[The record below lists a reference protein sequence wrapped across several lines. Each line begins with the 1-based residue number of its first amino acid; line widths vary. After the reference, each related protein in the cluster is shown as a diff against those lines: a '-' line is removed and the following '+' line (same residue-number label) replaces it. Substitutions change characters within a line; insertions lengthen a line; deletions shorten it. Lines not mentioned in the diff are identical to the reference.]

1 MTDYPTPQDST
12 DSANTMSS
20 GHDWSPHMADRA
32 PTMAEIDREVAE
44 AMEGMPA
51 GDMAALGMGLDAG
64 GAIAPGTELIGTVVQ
79 VSNDDVFLEF
89 GGKSLGILP
98 RNQFGKKEAVE
109 PGRKVDVTVDQ
120 YDPESGLLK
129 VNRKGAITRATWTNL
144 TRGQI
149 VEGRVTGV
157 IKGGLEID
165 LKGIRAFMPGSQ
177 VDVAPMKDIS
187 VLLNQMV
194 QCEVVELDRRH
205 KNVLVSRRKLQ
216 EKQRAENREKLLA
229 ELVPGQVREG
239 VVGNLMDFGAFVDL
253 GGVDGLIHISDL
265 SWGNVDKVSDVLT
278 PGQRVEVRVLKIDRE
293 RDRISLGIK
302 QTLPD
307 PWDTVAARYSVGNA
321 AKVRVTRLA
330 DFGAF
335 AELEGGIEGLIPLS
349 EMGWS
354 RVNRSSDAV
363 SAGQMVDAV
372 IIRIEPDKRRI
383 ALSMKQAQGDPWSG
397 VLESFAPQSIVKGKV
412 TRIADFGAFVEIAT
426 GVEGMVHISEMSDK
440 RIKTC
445 GEVVKVGQEL
455 ELRVLGVDKEQRRI
469 SLSIKAVHAPQASA
483 EHATS
488 ESAHA
493 MTPAAPPK
501 EPKKRKKPLRGG
513 LSSHISL
520 T

>member
-1 MTDYPTPQDST
+1 MTDHLTPQSHPDSPGT
-12 DSANTMSS
+12 FSS
-20 GHDWSPHMADRA
+20 SSDWSPLNEPA
-32 PTMAEIDREVAE
+32 PSMAEIDREVAE
-44 AMEGMPA
+44 AMAGMP
-51 GDMAALGMGLDAG
+51 DSDLAALGMGPDAG
-64 GAIAPGTELIGTVVQ
+64 ASLAPGTELIGTVVQ
-79 VSNDDVFLEF
+79 VSGDDVFLEF
-89 GGKSLGILP
+89 GVKSQGILP

-109 PGRKVDVTVDQ
+109 PGRKVDVTVDR
-120 YDPESGLLK
+120 YDAESGLII

-177 VDVAPMKDIS
+177 VDIAPMKDIS
-187 VLLNQMV
+187 ILLNQMV
-194 QCEVVELDRRH
+194 KCEVVELDRRH
-205 KNVLVSRRKLQ
+205 KNVLVSRRKFQ
-216 EKQRAENREKLLA
+216 EKERAESREKLLA
-229 ELVPGQVREG
+229 ELAPGQVRSG
-239 VVGNLMDFGAFVDL
+239 VVGNLTDFGAFVDL

-265 SWGNVDKVSDVLT
+265 SWGNVVKVSDVLT
-278 PGQRVEVRVLKIDRE
+278 PGQQVEVRVLKIDRE

-307 PWDTVAARYSVGNA
+307 PWDAVATRYAVGSP

-335 AELEGGIEGLIPLS
+335 AELESGVEGLIPLS

-354 RVNRSSDAV
+354 RVNRASDAV

-383 ALSMKQAQGDPWSG
+383 ALSLKQAQSDPWAG
-397 VLESFAPQSIVKGKV
+397 VLESFAPHSVVKGRV
-412 TRIADFGAFVEIAT
+412 TRIADFGAFVEIAI

-440 RIKTC
+440 RIKSC
-445 GEVVKVGQEL
+445 GEVVQVGQEV
-455 ELRVLGVDKEQRRI
+455 ETRVLGVDPEQRRI
-469 SLSIKAVHAPQASA
+469 SLSIKAVHAPQV
-483 EHATS
+483 AT
-488 ESAHA
+488 ESAMSHQPQA
-493 MTPAAPPK
+493 AAPTAPAK

-513 LSSHISL
+513 LASHINLS
-520 T
+520 